1 MKKHAKFSPSA
12 ASRWMNC
19 PASIAYTA
27 DMPDKTSEFAQEG
40 TQAHELAEALLLG
53 KKPVQIGMIDYPD
66 EMWDAA
72 QQYAEFVGS
81 LPGELH
87 VEERLDLTHIHNDFF
102 GTGDALV
109 YDEEAQHLYVCDF
122 KYGKGVVVD
131 VEENPQLM
139 TYAVGATRRFHNRG
153 VKTVTLA
160 IIQPRAMG
168 KSVKTWQTTADAI
181 LAFEDKLR
189 QAVEIA
195 LSENPPFKAGEWCKF
210 CKAAAICPAL
220 REHNLNIARQEFEG
234 TMKVTDMTP
243 AQLAK
248 VLDEAE
254 TIKLWL
260 KRVEEYAHEQALAG
274 NTPDGYKLVPKRAIR
289 KWKDETQVPSVLGM
303 VFGLSNEDIYSE
315 PKLKSPAMIEK
326 AVGKKNAAALEDLV
340 VKDSSGMVLAKMED
354 ERKAVK
360 SSAQEDFA

>member
-40 TQAHELAEALLLG
+40 TEAHALVEAMLRG
-53 KKPVQIGMIDYPD
+53 EWYHPDDYSE
-66 EMWDAA
+66 EMLDAA
-72 QQYAEFVGS
+72 DQYVEFVSS

-109 YDEEAQHLYVCDF
+109 YDEQAQHLYVCDF

-168 KSVKTWQTTADAI
+168 KSIKTWQTTAETI
-181 LAFEDKLR
+181 LAFEEKLR
-189 QAVEIA
+189 EAVKIA
-195 LSENPPFKAGEWCKF
+195 LSDTAPFKAGEWCKF
-210 CKAAAICPAL
+210 CKAAAICPSL
-220 REHNLNIARQEFEG
+220 REHNLNIARQEFDG

-243 AQLAK
+243 AQLAQ
-248 VLDEAE
+248 VLDEVE

-274 NTPDGYKLVPKRAIR
+274 NTPVGYKLVPKRAIR
-289 KWKDETQVPSVLGM
+289 KWKDEAAVPSVLGM
-303 VFGLSNEDIYSE
+303 VYGLGRDEIYSE

-326 AVGKKNAAALEDLV
+326 AVGKKNAGALEDLV
-340 VKDSSGMVLAKMED
+340 VKDSTGMVLAKDDD
-354 ERKAVK
+354 ERPALRSKA
-360 SSAQEDFA
+360 SEDFA